1 MACKY
6 WISEHSSF
14 KSQYRFQ
21 LLKKLHLPN
30 RKVQIKEQGMYF
42 NVKIYIQN
50 GLVKL
55 GVDESRVYDCAAH

>member
-1 MACKY
+1 
-6 WISEHSSF
+6 
-14 KSQYRFQ
+14 
-21 LLKKLHLPN
+21 
-30 RKVQIKEQGMYF
+30 MYF